1 MRARV
6 MIIAAVSALAVA
18 ACASPSA
25 IPTKEAASSDSAA
38 AAALSVAP
46 SGWANP
52 EAPDALKFRTTDLM
66 TGDTIDGT
74 TLMYEDVVL
83 WFWASWCPV
92 CAAESGALVEA
103 AKEFPD
109 GVKVIGIAGYSDVP
123 SSRGFIEEHGIDG
136 FPNIYDEDGSIWKA
150 FNITGQPTLVLVNQD
165 GQLRRYAG
173 GYGKFDLI
181 EKVAWLGDA

>member
-1 MRARV
+1 MRIRRILV
-6 MIIAAVSALAVA
+6 GAVSALALA
-18 ACASPSA
+18 ACAPS
-25 IPTKEAASSDSAA
+25 ESSTEPAVGESAVGSS
-38 AAALSVAP
+38 LSSTPA
-46 SGWANP
+46 WANP
-52 EAPDALKFRTTDLM
+52 EAPDALKFRTTDLV
-66 TGDTIDGT
+66 TGETIDGT

-109 GVKVIGIAGYSDVP
+109 GVRMIGIAGYSDVP

-136 FPNIYDEDGSIWKA
+136 FPHIYDDDGSIWKA
-150 FNITGQPTLVLVNQD
+150 FDITGQPTLVLVNQD
-165 GQLRRYAG
+165 GLLRRYSG

-181 EKVAWLGDA
+181 EKVAWLGEG